1 MKVLLVSPRKSGTHL
16 FQTLLL
22 KKLKFQG
29 RLEIGSSEAGLYS
42 LSNTFH
48 TPYRDYFK
56 RLDRDDFTG
65 GRFLPIRSSLG
76 LVICRHPLDTLLSHL
91 EYSFKDNNTSYSN
104 ISFSSERE
112 KLEFTVQNHF
122 PENFMYEHHEF
133 TAWSM
138 LNNFLTVSYEDAVN
152 TLTKNHATGSM
163 RAMVDSFGIN
173 DFEGVYGDSATFNS
187 GKIGRGLSYFKEH
200 YPEIFDNKFF
210 NQYCEFYGYSTESV
224 SPPTKLDSLNSNVKQ
239 GDDDRPAKK
248 LMLVQE
254 DFQGYRILY
263 FDGMLY
269 ACPREKDFLTEMQR
283 GNVLCFAKSLEEIK
297 GLISAEVLTLRR
309 LAVSQQLVR

>member
-1 MKVLLVSPRKSGTHL
+1 MRVLLVSPRKSGTHL
-16 FQTLLL
+16 FQTLLQ
-22 KKLKFQG
+22 KKFSFHG

-48 TPYRDYFK
+48 TPFRDYFK
-56 RLDRDDFTG
+56 SLDRDDFTG

-91 EYSFKDNNTSYSN
+91 EYSFKEDNTSYSN

-112 KLEFTVQNHF
+112 KLEFTVKNHF
-122 PENFMYEHHEF
+122 PENFMSEHYEF

-138 LNNFLTVSYEDAVN
+138 MNNFLTVSYEDAVD

-163 RAMVDSFGIN
+163 RAIVDSFGIN
-173 DFEGVYGDSATFNS
+173 DFEGVYGESATFNS
-187 GKIGRGLSYFKEH
+187 GKIGRGLTFFKQY
-200 YPEIFDNKFF
+200 YPEIFENKFF
-210 NQYCEFYGYSTESV
+210 NQYCEFYGYSTHSV
-224 SPPTKLDSLNSNVKQ
+224 SPPAKLDLLNSDVRQ
-239 GDDDRPAKK
+239 GEDDRPAQK

-263 FDGMLY
+263 FEGMLY
-269 ACPREKDFLTEMQR
+269 ACPREADFITEMQR
-283 GNVLCFAKSLEEIK
+283 GNVLCFAKSLDEIK
-297 GLISAEVLTLRR
+297 GLISAEILLIRKT
-309 LAVSQQLVR
+309 AISQK

>member
-1 MKVLLVSPRKSGTHL
+1 MRVLFVSPRKSGTHL
-16 FQTLLL
+16 FQTLLQ
-22 KKLKFQG
+22 KKFSFHG

-48 TPYRDYFK
+48 TPFRDYFK
-56 RLDRDDFTG
+56 SLDRDDFTG

-91 EYSFKDNNTSYSN
+91 EYSFQEDNTSYSN

-112 KLEFTVQNHF
+112 KIEFTVKNHF
-122 PENFMYEHHEF
+122 PENFMSEHYEY

-138 LNNFLTVSYEDAVN
+138 MNNFLTVSYEDAVN

-163 RAMVDSFGIN
+163 RAIVDSFGIN
-173 DFEGVYGDSATFNS
+173 NFEGIYGESATFNS
-187 GKIGRGLSYFKEH
+187 GKIGRGLTFFEQH
-200 YPEIFDNKFF
+200 YPEIFENKFF
-210 NQYCEFYGYSTESV
+210 NQYCEFYGYSTHSV
-224 SPPTKLDSLNSNVKQ
+224 SPPAKLDLLNSDVRQ
-239 GDDDRPAKK
+239 GEDDRPAQK

-263 FDGMLY
+263 FEGMLY
-269 ACPREKDFLTEMQR
+269 ACPREADFITEMQR
-283 GNVLCFAKSLEEIK
+283 GNVLCFAKSLDEIK
-297 GLISAEVLTLRR
+297 GLISAEILLMRKTATSL
-309 LAVSQQLVR
+309 Q

>member
-1 MKVLLVSPRKSGTHL
+1 MRVLLVSPRKSGTHL
-16 FQTLLL
+16 FQTLLQ
-22 KKLKFQG
+22 KKFSFHG

-48 TPYRDYFK
+48 TPFRDYFK
-56 RLDRDDFTG
+56 SLDRDDFTG

-91 EYSFKDNNTSYSN
+91 EYSFKEDNTSYSN

-112 KLEFTVQNHF
+112 KLEFTVKNHF
-122 PENFMYEHHEF
+122 PENFMSEHYEF

-138 LNNFLTVSYEDAVN
+138 MNNFLTVSYEDAVN

-163 RAMVDSFGIN
+163 RAIVDSFGIN
-173 DFEGVYGDSATFNS
+173 NFEGIYGESATFNS
-187 GKIGRGLSYFKEH
+187 GKIGRGLTFFEQH
-200 YPEIFDNKFF
+200 YPEIFENKFF
-210 NQYCEFYGYSTESV
+210 NQYCEFYGYSTHSV
-224 SPPTKLDSLNSNVKQ
+224 SPPAKLDLLNSDVRQ
-239 GDDDRPAKK
+239 GEDDRPAQK

-263 FDGMLY
+263 FEGMLY
-269 ACPREKDFLTEMQR
+269 ACPREADFITEMQR
-283 GNVLCFAKSLEEIK
+283 GNVLCFAKSLDEIK
-297 GLISAEVLTLRR
+297 GLISAEILLIRKT
-309 LAVSQQLVR
+309 AISQK

>member
-1 MKVLLVSPRKSGTHL
+1 MRVLFVSPRKSGTHL
-16 FQTLLL
+16 FQTLLQ
-22 KKLKFQG
+22 KKFSFHG

-48 TPYRDYFK
+48 TPFRDYFK
-56 RLDRDDFTG
+56 SLDRDDFTG

-91 EYSFKDNNTSYSN
+91 EYSFKEDNTSYSN

-112 KLEFTVQNHF
+112 KLEFTVKNHF
-122 PENFMYEHHEF
+122 PENFMSEHYEF

-138 LNNFLTVSYEDAVN
+138 MNNFLTVSYEDAVD

-163 RAMVDSFGIN
+163 RAIVDSFGIN
-173 DFEGVYGDSATFNS
+173 DFEGVYGESATFNS
-187 GKIGRGLSYFKEH
+187 GKIGRGLTFFKQY
-200 YPEIFDNKFF
+200 YPEIFENKFF
-210 NQYCEFYGYSTESV
+210 NQYCEFYGYSTHSV
-224 SPPTKLDSLNSNVKQ
+224 SPPTKLGLLNSDVKQ
-239 GDDDRPAKK
+239 GEDDRPAQK

-263 FDGMLY
+263 FEGMLY
-269 ACPREKDFLTEMQR
+269 ACPREADFITEMQR
-283 GNVLCFAKSLEEIK
+283 GNVLCFAKSLDEIK
-297 GLISAEVLTLRR
+297 GLISAEILLIRKT
-309 LAVSQQLVR
+309 AISQK